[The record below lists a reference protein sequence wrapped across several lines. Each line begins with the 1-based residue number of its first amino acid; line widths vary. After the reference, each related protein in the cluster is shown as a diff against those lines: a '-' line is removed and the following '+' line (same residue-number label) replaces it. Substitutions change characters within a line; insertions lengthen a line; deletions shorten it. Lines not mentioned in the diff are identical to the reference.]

1 MITKKSGSSPR
12 GEGSMML
19 VTEKGIMGSIG
30 GGILEKSVIE
40 AAKGVK
46 QICKETFS
54 LSNEESR
61 SLGMICGGT
70 NEILFIPLN
79 KYI

>member
-1 MITKKSGSSPR
+1 
-12 GEGSMML
+12 ML
-19 VTEKGIMGSIG
+19 VTEERILGSIG
-30 GGILEKSVIE
+30 GGIFEKSVIE
-40 AAKGVK
+40 AAKDVK
-46 QICKETFS
+46 QNFKETFS